1 MLSCKESAQ
10 LMSQGMD
17 RSLGFRERISLG
29 LHLLA
34 CYGCRNAR
42 RQMEFIR
49 HACQSWISRDD

>member
-1 MLSCKESAQ
+1 MLSCRESAQ

-17 RSLGFRERISLG
+17 RSLSPRELIILR

-42 RQMEFIR
+42 RQLGFIR
-49 HACQSWISRDD
+49 QACIEWVRRDD

>member
-1 MLSCKESAQ
+1 MLNCKESAE

-17 RSLGFRERISLG
+17 RSLTLRERWKLR

-42 RQMEFIR
+42 QQMEFIR
-49 HACQSWISRDD
+49 QACREWQRRGD

>member
-17 RSLGFRERISLG
+17 RSLSLRERFSLR

-42 RQMEFIR
+42 QQLRFIR
-49 HACQSWISRDD
+49 QACSSWTERND